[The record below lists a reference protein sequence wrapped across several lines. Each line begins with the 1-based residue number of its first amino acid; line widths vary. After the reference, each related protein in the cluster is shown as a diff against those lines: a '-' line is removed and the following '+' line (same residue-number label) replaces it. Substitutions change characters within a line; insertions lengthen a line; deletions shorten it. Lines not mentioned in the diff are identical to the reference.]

1 MTREQVIYHGDLCE
15 MQKLVKENP
24 NDMDLGKK
32 TRQLIAKMNEQLGV
46 LRVELPSNTLENKKT
61 NLLD

>member
-1 MTREQVIYHGDLCE
+1 MTREQVIYHAYLCE

-32 TRQLIAKMNEQLGV
+32 TRTLMNQMEEQLGK
-46 LRVELPSNTLENKKT
+46 LRVELPSNTLENKKG
-61 NLLD
+61 

>member
-1 MTREQVIYHGDLCE
+1 MYLCIMTREQVIYHGYLCE

-32 TRQLIAKMNEQLGV
+32 TRKLMNDMNEQLGT
-46 LRVELPSNTLENKKT
+46 LRLELPSNTLENKE
-61 NLLD
+61 